1 MATNVKKQQKQA
13 KPAGRQKTDNG
24 QDARTV
30 ARADNENILRLVAD
44 EDGHLIYASKA
55 LLKKI
60 DKEKLQDNLP
70 ETGLKLFDIMVFDE
84 PDEAFRTTQLF
95 SPIQEGRWIDS
106 LQEGTHTVT
115 LAGQDHL
122 TPLSF
127 KKIDMGNNRT
137 YVMAAAPD
145 KKGSPSPENIN
156 DFTARLLKQAGAVP
170 KKTERQKISAHSK
183 EGELRHFLN
192 MSNDLMAISSGDG
205 LFKRV
210 NNSFNDILGYRD
222 KELRTMSFMDIV
234 FPDDRPHVRTSLYSM
249 MHDESDEGQIIDFE
263 SRMVAKNGDIKWME
277 WRQKRSQSVIY
288 SVGRDVT
295 AIKRQQSA
303 LARQAMQLSEAQA
316 LGHMGHWYWKVGA
329 SDIEWSDE
337 IYRIF
342 GVGTEDFQ
350 PTLDNLNDMLH
361 RRDIGRLLQ
370 AFQRAIIE
378 KNNYDMEFRALRPN
392 GEVRYIRCEGKC
404 ELDEEGDVIAL
415 FGIMQDI
422 TERTLY
428 ERDLREAKE
437 AAEHAYAAKSQF
449 LANMSHE
456 LRTPLN
462 AIIGFSEMMQ
472 RQLLGPIGTE
482 RYLDY
487 IAGIRESGEHLLD
500 LISDILDMS
509 KIEAGKY
516 ELDLEEINLSKVIR
530 LAVHMMEGRALD
542 SNVKITVNIENED
555 RTIIADRRAIMQVA
569 LNLLSNAV
577 KFTEPGGNVEIE
589 CVERED
595 YLSLKIHDTG
605 IGIPANK
612 LKNITQPFEQAANH
626 YTRKHDG
633 TGLGLAITKDLVV
646 LHGGSLHIDSTVG
659 VGTSVT
665 VRLPY
670 DAYAQNK
677 KNGTQEGKKEHTG

>member
-1 MATNVKKQQKQA
+1 MAANVKKRTNSTKKTGSPA
-13 KPAGRQKTDNG
+13 AAAPAGRKSVQTDPE
-24 QDARTV
+24 TV
-30 ARADNENILRLVAD
+30 MRLIAD
-44 EDGHLIYASKA
+44 EQGRILYASDL
-55 LLKKI
+55 LLKTTGRKLEQ
-60 DKEKLQDNLP
+60 DKLP
-70 ETGLKLFDIMVFDE
+70 AAEITLLDILSFDE
-84 PDEAFRTTQLF
+84 PDEAFRTAHFFNPLQD
-95 SPIQEGRWIDS
+95 GRWIDS
-106 LQEGTHTVT
+106 LQEGVHRIT
-115 LAGQDHL
+115 LAGQEK
-122 TPLSF
+122 SIF
-127 KKIDMGNNRT
+127 MAFQKIDTGKDRT
-137 YVMAAAPD
+137 YVIAAPVQEGETPLAD
-145 KKGSPSPENIN
+145 GD
-156 DFTARLLKQAGAVP
+156 DFTARLLKQIAGRQAEP
-170 KKTERQKISAHSK
+170 ERRKISGTSK

-192 MSNDLMAISSGDG
+192 MSNDLMAISSADG
-205 LFKRV
+205 FFKRV
-210 NNSFNDILGYRD
+210 NNSFNDILGYAD
-222 KELRTMSFMDIV
+222 KELRQMAFIDLVM
-234 FPDDRPHVRTSLYSM
+234 PDDRPHVRTSLYSM
-249 MHDESDEGQIIDFE
+249 MHDEAGNGQIIDFE
-263 SRMVAKNGDIKWME
+263 SRMVARDGGIKWME
-277 WRQKRSQSVIY
+277 WRQKRVQGIIY

-295 AIKRQQSA
+295 AIKQQQTA

-329 SDIEWSDE
+329 SDIEWSEE

-342 GVGTEDFQ
+342 GVATEEFQ
-350 PTLDNLNDMLH
+350 PSLDNLNDMLH

-422 TERTLY
+422 TERTLH

-437 AAEHAYAAKSQF
+437 SAEHAYAAKSQF

-472 RQLLGPIGTE
+472 RQLLGPIGTD

-516 ELDLEEINLSKVIR
+516 ELDLEELNLSKIIR

-542 SNVKITVNIENED
+542 SNVKISVNIDNED
-555 RTIIADRRAIMQVA
+555 RTVIADRRAVMQVI
-569 LNLLSNAV
+569 LNILSNAV
-577 KFTEPGGNVEIE
+577 KFTEPGGQVDIE
-589 CVERED
+589 CIERED
-595 YLSLKIHDTG
+595 YLSLKIHDNG

-612 LKNITQPFEQAANH
+612 LKTITQPFEQAANH

-646 LHGGSLHIDSTVG
+646 LHGGSLHIDSSVG

-670 DAYAQNK
+670 DAYSHRK
-677 KNGTQEGKKEHTG
+677 KQSAASAEQEKQPA

>member
-1 MATNVKKQQKQA
+1 MATNVKKLPKQA
-13 KPAGRQKTDNG
+13 KLVSQKKTTGRQG
-24 QDARTV
+24 ARP
-30 ARADNENILRLVAD
+30 AAQADSENVLRLVAD

-60 DKEKLQDNLP
+60 GQENLRDGIADEKLA
-70 ETGLKLFDIMVFDE
+70 LFDIMVFDE

-115 LAGQDHL
+115 LTGQDG
-122 TPLSF
+122 PISLSF
-127 KKIDMGNNRT
+127 KKIDMGDHRT
-137 YVMAAAPD
+137 YVMVAAPD
-145 KKGSPSPENIN
+145 QKGTAAPENIN
-156 DFTARLLKQAGAVP
+156 DFTARLLKQSGAAP
-170 KKTERQKISAHSK
+170 QKTERQKISAQSK

-192 MSNDLMAISSGDG
+192 MSNDLMAISSADG

-234 FPDDRPHVRTSLYSM
+234 YPDDRPHVRTSLYSM

-263 SRMVAKNGDIKWME
+263 SRMVASNGDIKWME
-277 WRQKRSQSVIY
+277 WRQKRSQGIIY

-329 SDIEWSDE
+329 GDIEWSDE

-342 GVGTEDFQ
+342 GVATDEFQ

-577 KFTEPGGNVEIE
+577 KFTEPGGHVEIE
-589 CVERED
+589 CIERED

-677 KNGTQEGKKEHTG
+677 KNGKQGKEKATAV